1 MASMPEGP
9 THPPSIAQHFSAE
22 YKVPEP
28 EPGTDLMADVD
39 RMGMIGEK
47 ALRDRGYFTRIV
59 VEDRGKPKRLLNPN
73 RVRVLIVD
81 DEESIAALIEKTLNR
96 AGCRT
101 LRAANRE
108 EIVRAL
114 ESKPLPHLVLL
125 DVLMPDA
132 NGFDILNRIRQ
143 HPETQELPVV
153 MLTGLGERK
162 DITRGL
168 ALGAT
173 GYVTKPVRPSTL
185 LEVVEAVVAG

>member
-9 THPPSIAQHFSAE
+9 THLPSIAQHFSAE

-101 LRAANRE
+101 L
-108 EIVRAL
+108 

-153 MLTGLGERK
+153 MLTSLGERK